1 MVGRVGWRLRTR
13 FHIDE
18 AACKTNIMLMAD
30 ETENL
35 TLRLLREIRAEQES
49 ANSRFDAT
57 NAKLDCFMAEQRTAN
72 TKLEAKLDKLNI
84 ELAGV
89 KGRVRKSE
97 ELLESIARVM
107 SDGAFG

>member
-1 MVGRVGWRLRTR
+1 
-13 FHIDE
+13 
-18 AACKTNIMLMAD
+18 MAD

-35 TLRLLREIRAEQES
+35 TLQLLREIRTAQNVTNARLDE
-49 ANSRFDAT
+49 T
-57 NAKLDCFMAEQRTAN
+57 NAKLDAFIASTDR
-72 TKLEAKLDKLNI
+72 KLDKLNI

-89 KGRVRKSE
+89 KGRIRKAE